1 MRSICRGY
9 GLSGLPQ
16 GYTLATLAEMRGL
29 LEAFLRMVIA
39 VAVGTGVAAKHN
51 ILIKEAATLEGLAGI
66 TAIVLDKTGTLTE
79 GKPALS
85 DLIVADGYD
94 KREVL
99 RMVASAQRGSEH
111 LLAEAIVAGAQ
122 TQGLALADVT
132 VFESI
137 AGHGIRARLDGRVVL
152 VGNRKLMQ
160 GGTLPVCSNE
170 FIRRNGPC
178 SNIQAKYHRMRA
190 NCD

>member
-1 MRSICRGY
+1 MEYLTRALGTALTFAISAVVIACPDALG
-9 GLSGLPQ
+9 
-16 GYTLATLAEMRGL
+16 LATPT
-29 LEAFLRMVIA
+29 A

-99 RMVASAQRGSEH
+99 RMVASAERGSEH
-111 LLAEAIVAGAQ
+111 PLAEAIVAGAQ

-160 GGTLPVCSNE
+160 STIG
-170 FIRRNGPC
+170 
-178 SNIQAKYHRMRA
+178 
-190 NCD
+190 